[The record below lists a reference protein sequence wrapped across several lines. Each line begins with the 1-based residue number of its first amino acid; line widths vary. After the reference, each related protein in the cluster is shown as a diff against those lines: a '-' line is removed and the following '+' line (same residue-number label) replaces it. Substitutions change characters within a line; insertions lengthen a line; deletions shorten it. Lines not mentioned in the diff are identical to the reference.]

1 MIYLI
6 VNIGSSS
13 IKLDLVNANL
23 EIIESYFEYHKNQV
37 EQVLKTMLTNISSVD
52 IIIHRVVH
60 SGHSIK
66 LVEEITPEV
75 IGQIEQ
81 ACPLAPL
88 HNPNNLIGIN
98 TCKEIFKNKQYAVF
112 DTGFFRDIQ
121 DFAHTIAIPKQL
133 RERYHIRKYGFH
145 GIAHANLVE
154 QAIKKASLDTQKHNI
169 ISVQLGNGCS
179 VALVQNGKA
188 VDTSMDF
195 TPLAGL
201 IMGTRVGDLDPGI
214 INFLQTNE
222 PDLDL
227 NEILNKKSGLLGLS
241 DKYSSMKDII
251 ENKDNN
257 PEINTAYKAFCYR
270 VAKYISSY
278 AGLCNNVNAIV
289 FGGGISFNAPQV
301 TYDIMNL
308 IRGFIPATHLVCETQ
323 ESIQM
328 VKIINNLSQ

>member
-13 IKLDLVNANL
+13 IKLDLVNENL

-37 EQVLKTMLTNISSVD
+37 SKVLEHMLENIHTFD

-60 SGHSIK
+60 SGKTIKLAEEVNTESIK
-66 LVEEITPEV
+66 K
-75 IGQIEQ
+75 IEK

-88 HNPNNLIGIN
+88 HNPNNLIGIQ
-98 TCKEIFKNKQYAVF
+98 TCQALFSKKQYIVY
-112 DTGFFRDIQ
+112 DTGFFRDIP
-121 DFAHTIAIPKQL
+121 DFAHTIAIPKNI
-133 RERYHIRKYGFH
+133 REKYNIRKYGFH

-154 QAIKKASLDTQKHNI
+154 QAIEQASIDKQRHNI

-179 VALVQNGKA
+179 VALIQNGKA
-188 VDTSMDF
+188 IDTSMDF

-222 PDLDL
+222 HNL
-227 NEILNKKSGLLGLS
+227 NLNKILNKESGLLGLS
-241 DKYSSMKDII
+241 NKYSSMKDII
-251 ENKDNN
+251 SHKDSN
-257 PEINTAYKAFCYR
+257 PEINTAYNAFCYR

-278 AGLCNNVNAIV
+278 AGLCNNINAIV

-308 IRGFIPATHLVCETQ
+308 IKGFIPATHLVCETQ

-328 VKIINNLSQ
+328 VKIINNLS